1 MADQTPNWYGAMD
14 PRYFWTLAA
23 GLVIFHMH
31 LTGLGTWDFSIKE
44 VFSGPLS
51 QLAHFLHGPKD
62 LGDLERRV
70 DEEVRDLQKRNC
82 TMITKIVVHLVLPLF
97 LYSLHSAFLTP
108 TFLSV
113 LQVWVW
119 LFAYLS
125 QWVDQILQFADQ
137 AFWRP
142 NLASQ
147 NLKGALTIQFP
158 DSRHLLSQRVSLKPV
173 HGEESGGKVWLCLG
187 SLSAVSKARIG
198 SLSGRISE
206 KEVSSALRAAT
217 ACVAA
222 DPVPQTC
229 GAAPGKEAPGL
240 GGPARSHRCYKAPGD
255 RCKAARPD
263 VGARWSGSTEAV
275 TWRQVLP
282 QVGGPVLF
290 QMDVE
295 NAWAVKD
302 EGNGYLVM

>member
-23 GLVIFHMH
+23 GLVIFHMR
-31 LTGLGTWDFSIKE
+31 LTGLGTWDFSIK

-70 DEEVRDLQKRNC
+70 DEEVRELRKRNYR
-82 TMITKIVVHLVLPLF
+82 MITKGVVHLILPLF

-108 TFLSV
+108 TPLFA
-113 LQVWVW
+113 LQVWAW
-119 LFAYLS
+119 LFAYLTH
-125 QWVDQILQFADQ
+125 WVVAKGKDQILQFADQ

-142 NLASQ
+142 NLAPQ

-198 SLSGRISE
+198 SLSGRIGE
-206 KEVSSALRAAT
+206 KEVQK
-217 ACVAA
+217 V
-222 DPVPQTC
+222 
-229 GAAPGKEAPGL
+229 
-240 GGPARSHRCYKAPGD
+240 
-255 RCKAARPD
+255 
-263 VGARWSGSTEAV
+263 
-275 TWRQVLP
+275 
-282 QVGGPVLF
+282 
-290 QMDVE
+290 
-295 NAWAVKD
+295 
-302 EGNGYLVM
+302 